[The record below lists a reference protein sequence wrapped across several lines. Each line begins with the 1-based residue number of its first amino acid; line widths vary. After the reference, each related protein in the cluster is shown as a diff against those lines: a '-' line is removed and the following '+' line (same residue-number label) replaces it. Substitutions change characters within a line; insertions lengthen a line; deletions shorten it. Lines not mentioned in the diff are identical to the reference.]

1 MNNHIFVMFK
11 FSVELLIAN
20 ETDSEKREPV
30 EAAGYR
36 AVRSLMAMQKNSQI
50 FQFDFRVIRFRQ

>member
-1 MNNHIFVMFK
+1 MFK